1 MPSPLVIP
9 GVQVKTLFEPSPVLP
24 GATGI
29 LGVAGV
35 ADRGPIDP
43 TPIGNM
49 GEFLEIF
56 GQASRFTMPEVRTA
70 LANGV
75 SQVVVARL
83 AAGTGAKASIL
94 LKDEEGEEVAIL
106 RARAEGTWGNQL
118 SVRVTRV
125 RPASG
130 RGVKYVNVEVY
141 YAGVLIESFNRLMMD
156 EESADYF
163 FDRINEGSRVLV
175 ALDPE
180 FEDARPAP
188 MAKTAFTSAAAAAA
202 TAKLKA
208 GVGAIAL
215 TAKRT
220 GRTGNRTGIAVRD
233 AAGLLLVD
241 AADAPSLDLRRR
253 DDVAGAVT
261 VTIVAPAQ
269 PATTSTMKVFIGGAE
284 VSSDTFDT
292 VDGLIAKLQNNSAVV
307 AEKRGNTIPKPVLSA
322 PLTRRTDIDV
332 VTEGQET
339 RTYQIAAAADIA
351 AINDSAVQFG
361 AANALPDTQSVR
373 LAGGRGQG
381 PALLLKAP
389 DAADDAPPLLELTPA
404 AETSSDV
411 SVQIVGS
418 NAGTTID
425 ILVFRGADQIEALTA
440 LTMDPDDP
448 RYIVHVLEESPNLRA
463 RDLFVRLRA
472 DTFPEEI
479 GRPRA
484 LAGGLP
490 PSVADYQDA
499 LDRLEMAEEVDLV
512 IASIANQLD
521 DAAVRQVQQAVVAH
535 CTRMADV
542 ARNRIGLGSIS
553 LSENKDVKKML
564 EHVDDVR
571 SNHFILSAPAG
582 SEAAVA
588 GLLGLQDYF
597 QSPTFKTIASP
608 DTQLVPYTDAQLT
621 QLVPANIAVV
631 TKKRKVGTIVVK
643 GLLTSGRQINVQRT
657 ADVAVRRVKAIADK
671 YIGLLNNDGTRNAL
685 RQQVFAMLLQ
695 MERDGAIVPST
706 DGSDPAFKV
715 DVYSTQADFANGIV
729 RIDIALRPVRAID
742 YVYATILVQN

>member
-9 GVQVKTLFEPSPVLP
+9 GVQVKALFEPSPVLP

-29 LGVAGV
+29 LGVVGV

-49 GEFLEIF
+49 GEFLELF
-56 GQASRFTMPEVRTA
+56 GDASRFTMPEVRTA

-83 AAGTGAKASIL
+83 TPGTGQKALIT
-94 LKDEEGEEVAIL
+94 LKDEEGEDVAIL
-106 RARAEGTWGNQL
+106 RARAEGLWGNQL
-118 SVRVTRV
+118 AVRLTRV
-125 RPASG
+125 KPASG
-130 RGVKYVNVEVY
+130 KGVKYVNLEVY
-141 YAGVLIESFNRLMMD
+141 YAGILIETFNRLMMD
-156 EESADYF
+156 EESPDYF
-163 FDRINEGSRVLV
+163 FDRINDGSRVLV
-175 ALDPE
+175 ALDPA

-188 MAKTAFTSAAAAAA
+188 MARTAFANAPAAAA
-202 TAKLKA
+202 TGKLKA
-208 GVGAIAL
+208 GVGEIAL
-215 TAKRT
+215 TAKRV
-220 GRTGNRTGIAVRD
+220 GRGSNRLGVVVRD
-233 AAGLLLVD
+233 AFGLLLLD
-241 AADAPSLDLRRR
+241 GTDAPSIDIRSR
-253 DDVAGAVT
+253 DDVTGAVT
-261 VTIVAPAQ
+261 VSIIGPTQ
-269 PATTSTMKVFIGGAE
+269 PGTNSTMKVVQAGNE

-292 VDGLIAKLQNNSAVV
+292 VDALIDKLKNNPAIV
-307 AEKRGNTIPKPVLSA
+307 AEKRGNAIPKPVLSA
-322 PLTRRTDIDV
+322 ALTRRADIDV

-339 RTYQIAAAADIA
+339 RTYRAVAPADVT
-351 AINDSAVQFG
+351 AIDDAGVQFG
-361 AANALPDTQSVR
+361 AAAALPDAQAVR
-373 LAGGRGQG
+373 LGGGRGEG

-389 DAADDAPPLLELTPA
+389 DADADAPPLLELTPA
-404 AETSSDV
+404 SETAADLA
-411 SVQIVGS
+411 VQIVGS
-418 NAGTTID
+418 NGGATID
-425 ILVFRGADQIEALTA
+425 ILVFRGPEQIEALTA
-440 LTMDPDDP
+440 LSMDPDDP
-448 RYIVHVLEESPNLRA
+448 RYLVDVLEESPNLRA
-463 RDLFVRLRA
+463 RDLFVRLHG
-472 DTFPEEI
+472 DTFPADI
-479 GRPRA
+479 QRPRA
-484 LAGGLP
+484 LTGGAKPLV
-490 PSVADYQDA
+490 SDYQDA

-512 IASIANQLD
+512 IASVANQLD
-521 DAAVRQVQQAVVAH
+521 EAEVKVVQQAVVAH
-535 CTRMADV
+535 CTKMADV
-542 ARNRIGLGSIS
+542 ARNRIGLGSINIGA
-553 LSENKDVKKML
+553 NKDVKKIL
-564 EHVDDVR
+564 EHADDVR

-582 SEAAVA
+582 SEAALA

-685 RQQVFAMLLQ
+685 RQQIFAMLLQ

-729 RIDIALRPVRAID
+729 RIDIAVRPVRAID
-742 YVYATILVQN
+742 YIYATILVQN